1 MTRRCTPTPVSLSR
15 NRRVIAASGTET
27 SGWPSQSVR
36 PRWHGKGVSPVLP
49 RIILDSSPLH
59 GLGLFADHDMEKGC
73 FVTEYG
79 GEYITRKDGMRMI
92 KEGTDTHLLSIARA
106 QFMVID
112 GRLQGQFNL
121 DWYCSHHKVGAMAN
135 ASTDAK
141 IRNAK
146 YVYLTL
152 PDNQAYFQPYDW
164 ERSSKSHAHTSFLTR
179 AFIVTT
185 RAVKRGEEIIVDYGE
200 SYYDRH
206 GFYDLTP

>member
-1 MTRRCTPTPVSLSR
+1 
-15 NRRVIAASGTET
+15 
-27 SGWPSQSVR
+27 
-36 PRWHGKGVSPVLP
+36 VLP

-106 QFMVID
+106 QFMAID

-185 RAVKRGEEIIVDYGE
+185 RAVKRGEEILVDYGE
-200 SYYDRH
+200 SYYARH